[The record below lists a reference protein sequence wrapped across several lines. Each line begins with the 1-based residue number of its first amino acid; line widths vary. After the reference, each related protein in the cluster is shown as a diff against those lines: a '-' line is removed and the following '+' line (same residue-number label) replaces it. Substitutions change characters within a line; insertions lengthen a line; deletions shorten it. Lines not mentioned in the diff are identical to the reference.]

1 MKSICWPVRWTIRN
15 ASVRRLTSSPESSS
29 PGSTPRTTC
38 RATRR
43 PGATPSPSAA
53 GPGNS
58 GARSFELELEHLHRV
73 AEVDAPRIVLLQLE
87 AVQGLDR
94 LADEE
99 WAALRVERAVGAE
112 QDSFGSIKIYSTP
125 DRGPR
130 PVHRGVAVEHPE
142 VVHRALCHLLQQRR
156 VVLVRSAGAELV
168 HAVADAV
175 DEEWRHRAEM
185 VSDDA
190 QLRQP
195 VEPAGEH
202 EPRHE
207 AAGLVGPAEHPP
219 DLVLGLRLGRVI
231 GEPRCA
237 PLMHPDLQ
245 AVLVSHTPDDRE
257 ELRLVEWPAVDV
269 GEDLDAPGAELADGA
284 VHLLERGG
292 DVIHRQR
299 GDEGREL
306 FGVVPHGLL

>member
-1 MKSICWPVRWTIRN
+1 MNSAEQTSMNTISGHCLCRAVAFSYEDAPNWTLHCHCE
-15 ASVRRLTSSPESSS
+15 SCRRATSSPMATWISVPRNAFRFTAGKPTYFASSPGVRRGFCVHCGS

-43 PGATPSPSAA
+43 PGATPSPSGA

-58 GARSFELELEHLHRV
+58 GARSFELEFEHLHRV

-87 AVQGLDR
+87 AVERLDR

-99 WAALRVERAVGAE
+99 RSALRIERAVGAE

-130 PVHRGVAVEHPE
+130 AVHRGVAVEHPE
-142 VVHRALCHLLQQRR
+142 VVHRALGHLLQQRR
-156 VVLVRSAGAELV
+156 VVLVRSTGAELV

-175 DEEWRHRAEM
+175 DEERRHRAEM

-195 VEPAGEH
+195 VEHAGEH

-207 AAGLVGPAEHPP
+207 RAGLVGPAEQPP
-219 DLVLGLRLGRVI
+219 D
-231 GEPRCA
+231 
-237 PLMHPDLQ
+237 
-245 AVLVSHTPDDRE
+245 
-257 ELRLVEWPAVDV
+257 
-269 GEDLDAPGAELADGA
+269 
-284 VHLLERGG
+284 
-292 DVIHRQR
+292 
-299 GDEGREL
+299 
-306 FGVVPHGLL
+306 F